1 MFNRLVGT
9 IERRNWNWRAPT
21 IRERYATV
29 LMLVKFWRHEFS
41 AENDEIARSVV
52 FFLSLFSLIYLG
64 DRVRERI
71 CSWTEKRGQVREG
84 P

>member
-1 MFNRLVGT
+1 MILKFGPSTSLQYLIT
-9 IERRNWNWRAPT
+9 APL
-21 IRERYATV
+21 V